1 MDKLKVSIVEA
12 VDDNDGVY
20 VGAQLQINGVSFM
33 DMVRQAELPMA
44 QQEDSPGLAGC
55 YGWCYG
61 TRGFIAELMQRS
73 NNSGQSV
80 SLLQCSCGEPGC
92 WLLDAHIDVGETTV
106 TWRDFRQSRRESWDY
121 TGLGPFHFDRSEYER
136 ELIDIYKALQ

>member
-1 MDKLKVSIVEA
+1 MDQLKVSIVDA

-20 VGAQLQINGVSFM
+20 VGAQLRINGVSFL

-44 QQEDSPGLAGC
+44 QQEGTPGLAGR

-61 TRGFIAELMQRS
+61 TRWFMAELMQRS
-73 NNSGQSV
+73 KDSGQSV

-92 WLLDAHIDVGETTV
+92 WLLDAHIDVGEKTV
-106 TWRDFRQSRRESWDY
+106 TWRDFRHSRRKSWDY
-121 TGLGPFHFDRSEYER
+121 TGLGPFHFDRSDYER
-136 ELIDIYKALQ
+136 ELIEIDKALQ